1 MATKKDLVEAQAFS
15 RRRLTTAFVAGA
27 PGGREVEPQRPLRAI
42 VGGVAVT
49 ALVAVGGLVTGV
61 LNPGLPSG
69 WDDNRLVIAKKSGA
83 RYVAIKKTLYPVI
96 NTTSARLLIPADEFK
111 VVTVDD
117 DKIATTPRGAAIGI
131 LGAPDSLTPPSRLSR
146 TGWVSCVAQSG
157 AQHTVVG
164 QRALSTAATGSAAVV
179 RTADGL
185 FVVAA
190 GHRFPVKADE
200 AAAVLRQLR
209 LESVTPVPAPAAWT
223 SLFPQGPTLGALRIP
238 DAGKARAGLPPG
250 AVVGSVLAVKDSGT
264 STPRRYVVLGTGEL
278 APMPPFAYALY
289 QLGSGRVVGSDIQV
303 TPAEIAG
310 LRTTDR
316 QVVPAQWPEQIP
328 KALDAPP
335 CATLTAGP
343 GTLPTTTLSTSQDVK
358 ATDGQV
364 TEVEAGSGALVR
376 SIGDNVLNRGPVFV
390 VDQTA
395 TAYSVVG
402 GDDVLARL
410 GYSTG
415 DVVPVPQAWVGLFAS
430 GPVLSTAAARNAV
443 SAGKK

>member
-27 PGGREVEPQRPLRAI
+27 PGGREVEPQRPWRAI
-42 VGGVAVT
+42 IGGVAVT
-49 ALVAVGGLVTGV
+49 ALVVVGGLVTG
-61 LNPGLPSG
+61 LINPGLPSG

-96 NTTSARLLIPADEFK
+96 NTTSARLLIPAGEFK
-111 VVTVDD
+111 VVTVND

-146 TGWVSCVAQSG
+146 TGWVSCVGQSG
-157 AQHTVVG
+157 GLRTVVG
-164 QRALSTAATGSAAVV
+164 PGASSAPAAGSATVV
-179 RTADGL
+179 RTAEGL
-185 FVVAA
+185 FVVT
-190 GHRFPVKADE
+190 GGYRLPVKGDE

-209 LESVTPVPAPAAWT
+209 LESVTPIPAPAAWT
-223 SLFPQGPTLGALRIP
+223 SLFPQGPTLGAFRIP

-250 AVVGSVLAVKDSGT
+250 AVVGSVLAVKDPGG

-278 APMPPFAYALY
+278 ALITPFAYALY
-289 QLGSGRVVGSDIQV
+289 QLGSGRTVGADIQV

-316 QVVPAQWPEQIP
+316 VVVPAQWPEQIP
-328 KALDAPP
+328 QALDATP

-343 GTLPTTTLSTSQDVK
+343 NTLPSTTLSTSSTVK
-358 ATDGQV
+358 PTEGQV

-376 SIGDNVLNRGPVFV
+376 SIGDNIINRGPVLV
-390 VDQTA
+390 IDQTA
-395 TAYSVVG
+395 TAYSVIG

-410 GYSTG
+410 GYSEA

-430 GPVLSTAAARNAV
+430 GPVLSTAAAQSAV
-443 SAGKK
+443 STGRK

>member
-27 PGGREVEPQRPLRAI
+27 PGGREVEPQRPWRAI
-42 VGGVAVT
+42 IGGLAVT
-49 ALVAVGGLVTGV
+49 ALVAVGGLVAGV
-61 LNPGLPSG
+61 LSPGLPSG

-111 VVTVDD
+111 VVTVND

-131 LGAPDSLTPPSRLSR
+131 LGAPDSLTPAGRLSR

-157 AQHTVVG
+157 AQRTVVG
-164 QRALSTAATGSAAVV
+164 QRAVSTPATASAAVV

-185 FVVAA
+185 FVVT
-190 GHRFPVKADE
+190 GGYRLPVKGDE
-200 AAAVLRQLR
+200 AASVLRQLR
-209 LESVTPVPAPAAWT
+209 LESVTPIPAPAAWT
-223 SLFPQGPTLGALRIP
+223 SLFPQGPTLGAFRIP

-278 APMPPFAYALY
+278 ALITPFAYALY
-289 QLGSGRVVGSDIQV
+289 QLGSGRTVGADIQV

-310 LRTTDR
+310 LKTTDR

-328 KALDAPP
+328 QPLDAPP

-343 GTLPTTTLSTSQDVK
+343 NTLPSTALSTSTTVK
-358 ATDGQV
+358 ATEGQV

-376 SIGDNVLNRGPVFV
+376 SIGDNIINRGPVLV

-410 GYSTG
+410 GYAKG

-430 GPVLSTAAARNAV
+430 GPVLSIAAAQNAV
-443 SAGKK
+443 STRK